1 MTLARKTNQK
11 PSAVVTLARVTSATP
26 AGLFFSLAFVATR
39 RKKFPPAVKRI
50 FELGHIVEEIVV
62 RDLKKSGAM
71 VYEVDPRTKD
81 QFEYTA
87 LGGHLRGHADGIIAF
102 DKENPVNRDPGD
114 EWEDALE
121 EAEHYR
127 EEDPM
132 TEVGEESMSFYEK
145 RLKLIEDAA
154 KKLRKR

>member
-1 MTLARKTNQK
+1 
-11 PSAVVTLARVTSATP
+11 
-26 AGLFFSLAFVATR
+26 
-39 RKKFPPAVKRI
+39 
-50 FELGHIVEEIVV
+50 
-62 RDLKKSGAM
+62 
-71 VYEVDPRTKD
+71 
-81 QFEYTA
+81 
-87 LGGHLRGHADGIIAF
+87 
-102 DKENPVNRDPGD
+102 VNRDPGD

>member
-1 MTLARKTNQK
+1 MDLIKAIDVGTENESETERRCYIGASNVGHPCRAFLQ
-11 PSAVVTLARVTSATP
+11 
-26 AGLFFSLAFVATR
+26 FSLR
-39 RKKFPPAVKRI
+39 GYPQKKIPPAVKRI

-102 DKENPVNRDPGD
+102 DKENPTPEILEIKSMNDKKWMMFRDKGIHKSHPI
-114 EWEDALE
+114 
-121 EAEHYR
+121 Y
-127 EEDPM
+127 
-132 TEVGEESMSFYEK
+132 
-145 RLKLIEDAA
+145 
-154 KKLRKR
+154 